1 MQRANGFEY
10 VDFASKALPG
20 FRNHVARLPEVHS
33 LARRYADTDCFCTYF
48 LFDRGLAE
56 HVKGNGR
63 SVSGYDGP
71 CSATY
76 LPLDVDSDDPAV
88 AAKAAGQVARYVLD
102 RWGAPEEAVPVYYS
116 GSKGY
121 HVCLDTGLF
130 GQVEPGRELPSVFK
144 RMRQELVRYARVSNP
159 DAVDFSISDRLR
171 LLRLPNTR
179 NTKSGL
185 YKIPL
190 SADELLAED
199 PEHVASLA
207 STPRQPWLTD
217 ETGLV
222 PSYGTAAIAEAEDL
236 FARCSERAEA
246 EREGRA
252 GLSDPGTFLGNG
264 DVTRALCEAEQRLY
278 RDGVAQG
285 FRSGVCL
292 RLASRFRSAG
302 FEEEHAATFAGA
314 FAVRCRPPLP
324 DDTARRIVSV
334 AYRANGR
341 GYQFGCGTGNGDA
354 AHTKAVYDACPY
366 PDRMECGVYQAATA
380 NGSAGNAHTGS
391 RS

>member
-1 MQRANGFEY
+1 MEGAEGFEY

-20 FRNHVARLPEVHS
+20 FRNRVVRLPEVRE
-33 LARRYADTDCFCTYF
+33 LARRYAETDCFCTYF

-63 SVSGYDGP
+63 SVSGYAGA
-71 CSATY
+71 CYATY
-76 LPLDVDSDDPAV
+76 LPLDVDSEDPAV
-88 AAKAAGQVARYVLD
+88 AAKAAGQIARYVLD

-121 HVCLDTGLF
+121 HVCLATELF
-130 GQVEPGRELPSVFK
+130 GEVEPGRALPTVFK
-144 RMRQELVRYARVSNP
+144 RMRQELVRYAHMSNA

-185 YKIPL
+185 YKVPL
-190 SADELLAED
+190 SAEELLAGD
-199 PEHVASLA
+199 PEYVAALA
-207 STPRQPWLTD
+207 RKPRQPWLTD

-222 PSYGTAAIAEAEDL
+222 PRYGTAAIAEAEDL
-236 FARCSERAEA
+236 FTRCSERAEA
-246 EREGRA
+246 ERERRA
-252 GLSDPGTFLGNG
+252 DLSDPGTFLGNG

-302 FEEEHAATFAGA
+302 FEEEQAGAFAGA
-314 FAVRCRPPLP
+314 FAARCRPPLP

-354 AHTKAVYDACPY
+354 AHTRPVYEACPY

-391 RS
+391 KS